1 MQNPFSSYPRPVK
14 LSDPCHDFSPE
25 ECAAILAVP
34 DEKMGVLELRN
45 IFQSY
50 LPAGT
55 YNECAYFIPL
65 ALRFLDNRGENASDL
80 ADDFL
85 VWAGEYKT
93 DLEKDGLFTPI
104 RVHLQK
110 LLRAC
115 LSELRI
121 QLDPVPGWDVPC
133 PIDEPLVESL
143 IFGLNRVHDGR
154 KVFDLAATQIVLDTI
169 GALQDEVSVSWFAI
183 FASFLE
189 HGVLDFGEPIDAPIY
204 EMLTDEARI
213 AKVRDFICAGTFHDR
228 RLSIFWEKWSWKG
241 AFLQVSARL

>member
-1 MQNPFSSYPRPVK
+1 MQNPFSSYPRPAK

-80 ADDFL
+80 AADFL
-85 VWAGEYKT
+85 VWAG
-93 DLEKDGLFTPI
+93 I
-104 RVHLQK
+104 
-110 LLRAC
+110 
-115 LSELRI
+115 
-121 QLDPVPGWDVPC
+121 
-133 PIDEPLVESL
+133 
-143 IFGLNRVHDGR
+143 
-154 KVFDLAATQIVLDTI
+154 
-169 GALQDEVSVSWFAI
+169 
-183 FASFLE
+183 
-189 HGVLDFGEPIDAPIY
+189 LDFGEPIDAPIY

-228 RLSIFWEKWSWKG
+228 RFSIFWEKWSWKG
-241 AFLQVSARL
+241 AFLQVSARLKGFRRTAANTG